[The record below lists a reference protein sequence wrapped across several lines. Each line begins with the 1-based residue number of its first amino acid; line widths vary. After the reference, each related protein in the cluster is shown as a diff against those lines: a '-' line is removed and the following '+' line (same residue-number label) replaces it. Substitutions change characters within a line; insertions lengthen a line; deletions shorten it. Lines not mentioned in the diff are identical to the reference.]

1 MPNKQSHLA
10 WFKLKCPYP
19 TNSQAYKQ
27 AYAKLDNATY
37 ADLEKLRAEFDDYED
52 TSIPL
57 RHYEHKSQW
66 YAKPLSGGTAQ
77 KLNMKGIQRH
87 GRKWR
92 VQKRRNGQ
100 LRKWTFGTLQEAQR
114 KRDLVFGKQYHLM
127 KG

>member
-1 MPNKQSHLA
+1 MPVTKAHLA

-19 TNSQAYKQ
+19 PHSQAYKQ
-27 AYAKLDNATY
+27 AYAKLNNATN
-37 ADLEKLRAEFDDYED
+37 ADLEKLRAGFDEYED
-52 TSIPL
+52 NSIPV
-57 RHYEHKSQW
+57 RHYKHKGQW
-66 YAKPLSGGTAQ
+66 YSKPISGGTAQ

-92 VQKRRNGQ
+92 VQKRRDGQ

>member
-10 WFKLKCPYP
+10 WFKLKCPYLP
-19 TNSQAYKQ
+19 HSQAYKQ
-27 AYAKLDNATY
+27 AYAKLNNATN
-37 ADLEKLRAEFDDYED
+37 ADLEKLRAEFDEYNDN
-52 TSIPL
+52 SIPV
-57 RHYEHKSQW
+57 RHYKHKGQW
-66 YAKPLSGGTAQ
+66 YAKPISGGTAQ

-92 VQKRRNGQ
+92 VQRRRDGQ

>member
-10 WFKLKCPYP
+10 WLKLKCPYLP
-19 TNSQAYKQ
+19 HSQAYKQ
-27 AYAKLDNATY
+27 AYAKLDNATH
-37 ADLEKLRAEFDDYED
+37 ADLEKLRAEFDEYED
-52 TSIPL
+52 TSIPV
-57 RHYEHKSQW
+57 RHYKHKGKW
-66 YAKPLSGGTAQ
+66 YSKPVSGGTAQ

-92 VQKRRNGQ
+92 VQKRSNGQ

-114 KRDLVFGKQYHLM
+114 KRDVVFGKQYHLM

>member
-1 MPNKQSHLA
+1 MPVTKAHLA

-19 TNSQAYKQ
+19 TTSQAYKQ
-27 AYAKLDNATY
+27 AYAKLKNATN
-37 ADLEKLRAEFDDYED
+37 ADLEKLRAEFDEYEAN
-52 TSIPL
+52 SISV
-57 RHYEHKSQW
+57 RHYKYKGQW
-66 YAKPLSGGTAQ
+66 YAKPVSGGTVQ

-92 VQKRRNGQ
+92 VQKRRDGQ